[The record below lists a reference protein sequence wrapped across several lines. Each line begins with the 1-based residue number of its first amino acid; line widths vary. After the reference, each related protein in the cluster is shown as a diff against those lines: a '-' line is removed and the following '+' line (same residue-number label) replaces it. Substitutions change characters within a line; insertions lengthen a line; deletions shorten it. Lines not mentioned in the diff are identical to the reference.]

1 LDLQHYHQRARTR
14 GVNPIVYWLTRA
26 PLQLA
31 AHLYWRISRIGREH
45 IPQTGGAILVSNHRS
60 FLDPFVIGLMTRRP
74 VYYMA
79 KGEIFE
85 MNRLLAWFTS
95 SLGAFPVRRGEADV
109 DTIETAR
116 AILAR
121 GDLLVMF
128 PEGTRTRP
136 GALGKPKRGVG
147 RLVLEAG
154 VPVVPIALI
163 GTEGIR
169 KGWRIRPHKIRVRI
183 GSPLTFPHMEHSSG
197 PLAARVVD
205 RIWPNIMLQWEWLGG
220 LPPLRRAAVIGAD
233 ESGTTIAAMFAKAG
247 IEVDLGVRAADEE
260 PSGLPT
266 RVKPVAAS
274 ALQLGRHDLV
284 IFAVAPEELSGALAG
299 HASGIAPR
307 TAVLLVS
314 DGLLEPSGV
323 DAAEC
328 TRAWAVGVLAG
339 PADPEEALNGA
350 PMVLSTRD
358 RALARLVGD
367 ALAAAG
373 YDVTHPAAGRPPA
386 PVMAEAA

>member
-1 LDLQHYHQRARTR
+1 LDLQHYHRRARTR

-26 PLQLA
+26 PLQLT

-45 IPQTGGAILVSNHRS
+45 IPQTGGAILASNHRS

-163 GTEGIR
+163 GTESIR
-169 KGWRIRPHKIRVRI
+169 KGWRIRPHKIRVRV
-183 GSPLTFPHMEHSSG
+183 GSPLTFPHMEQSTG

-205 RIWPNIMLQWEWLGG
+205 RIWPNVMLQWEWLGG
-220 LPPLRRAAVIGAD
+220 LPPLRRAAVIGAG
-233 ESGTTIAAMFAKAG
+233 EPGTRIATMLAKAG
-247 IEVDLGVRAADEE
+247 VEVDLGTRAGDPE
-260 PSGLPT
+260 PAGLPV
-266 RVKPVAAS
+266 RVKAVAAS
-274 ALQLGRHDLV
+274 ALQLARHDLV
-284 IFAVAPEELSGALAG
+284 VFAVAPGELPAVVAE
-299 HASGIAPR
+299 HARDIAPR
-307 TAVLLVS
+307 TAVLTLSNGVV
-314 DGLLEPSGV
+314 GPSGELPSAYV
-323 DAAEC
+323 APRV
-328 TRAWAVGVLAG
+328 RAWAVGALAES
-339 PADPEEALNGA
+339 PLTLAA
-350 PMVLSTRD
+350 RD
-358 RALARLVGD
+358 RAFSRLVGD

-373 YDVTHPAAGRPPA
+373 YDVAHSTQERVLAPAAS
-386 PVMAEAA
+386 VKVEEAA

>member
-1 LDLQHYHQRARTR
+1 LDLQHYHRRARTR

-26 PLQLA
+26 PLQLT

-45 IPQTGGAILVSNHRS
+45 IPETGGAILAANHRS
-60 FLDPFVIGLMTRRP
+60 FIDPFVIGLMTRRP

-85 MNRLLAWFTS
+85 MSRVLAWFTS

-163 GTEGIR
+163 GTESIR
-169 KGWRIRPHKIRVRI
+169 RGWRIRPHKISVRA
-183 GSPLTFPHMEHSSG
+183 GSPLTFPTLEQSSG
-197 PLAARVVD
+197 PLAARVMD

-220 LPPLRRAAVIGAD
+220 LPPLRRAAVVGATPW
-233 ESGTTIAAMFAKAG
+233 GTTIATMLARAG
-247 IEVDLGVRAADEE
+247 IEVELGQLPDDPE
-260 PSGLPT
+260 PAGLPT
-266 RVKPVAAS
+266 RVKAVAAS
-274 ALQLGRHDLV
+274 ALQPGRHDLV
-284 IFAVAPEELSGALAG
+284 VFATGPKDLQNAMAGLSPA
-299 HASGIAPR
+299 IPPR
-307 TAVLLVS
+307 TAVLMIS
-314 DGLLEPSGV
+314 DGLLEPAAAY
-323 DAAEC
+323 AAER
-328 TRAWAVGVLAG
+328 TRAWAVGALGG
-339 PADPEEALNGA
+339 PADPAEALAGA
-350 PMVLSTRD
+350 PLVLSTGD
-358 RALARLVGD
+358 RAFARLVSD
-367 ALAAAG
+367 SLSAAG
-373 YDVTHPAAGRPPA
+373 YAVNEERSPARL
-386 PVMAEAA
+386 AA